1 PPSPSQSPPNPLPVP
16 PSPSQSPPN
25 PLPVPPSAPSLP
37 FQVGEIFS
45 AAGAAFTRLGELT
58 MQLHPGTD
66 SSPRGARWTEP
77 ELALLRGAVSR
88 FGEDLNRLSALIKD
102 RTVAQLKAAAKR
114 KAYEDSGVP
123 LPPPRR
129 ADSPKKGPR
138 KNPPR
143 IWGGAPPRPPRAPR
157 EEAEGGSPPRVTPT
171 PPGDLVDVEGFGD
184 PPPKKLNFD
193 QAA

>member
-1 PPSPSQSPPNPLPVP
+1 MT
-16 PSPSQSPPN
+16 
-25 PLPVPPSAPSLP
+25 SASTK
-37 FQVGEIFS
+37 VGEIFS

-66 SSPRGARWTEP
+66 SSPAGSRWTEP
-77 ELALLRGAVSR
+77 ELSLLRGAVSR

-123 LPPPRR
+123 LPPPG

-138 KNPPR
+138 KAPPGS
-143 IWGGAPPRPPRAPR
+143 GGGPPRPSRPPR
-157 EEAEGGSPPRVTPT
+157 EEAEGGRAPP
-171 PPGDLVDVEGFGD
+171 E
-184 PPPKKLNFD
+184 
-193 QAA
+193 

>member
-1 PPSPSQSPPNPLPVP
+1 MTPMEGSG
-16 PSPSQSPPN
+16 
-25 PLPVPPSAPSLP
+25 
-37 FQVGEIFS
+37 VGEIFS
-45 AAGAAFTRLGELT
+45 AAGAAFSRLGELT

-66 SSPRGARWTEP
+66 SSPAGSRWTEP

-123 LPPPRR
+123 LPPPA

-138 KNPPR
+138 KNPLSS
-143 IWGGAPPRPPRAPR
+143 GGAPHDPPGPPSKKMKA
-157 EEAEGGSPPRVTPT
+157 AEPPPSDSD